1 MTNQEFDQ
9 ALLGM
14 VPEAAPYLKDTGCLK
29 CDLLPGDELCIDCRL
44 EQADADVVQAM
55 SRREELERKKEKQ
68 NEQKTIRRNAQR
80 VSG

>member
-44 EQADADVVQAM
+44 EQAEHDVLRDMNIVEQ
-55 SRREELERKKEKQ
+55 LKKEKE
-68 NEQKTIRRNAQR
+68 NELSDSKK
-80 VSG
+80 